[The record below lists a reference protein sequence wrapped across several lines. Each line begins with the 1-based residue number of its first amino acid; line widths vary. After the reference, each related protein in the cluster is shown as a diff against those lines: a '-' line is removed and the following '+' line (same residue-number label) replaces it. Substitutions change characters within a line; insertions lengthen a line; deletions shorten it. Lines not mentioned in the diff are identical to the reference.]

1 MSYVTEPRPPS
12 GSPQLVEAMDF
23 LDRELSA
30 RLGDCVERH
39 IALSGFTTFR
49 LGGPAR
55 LLLRAQNVDH
65 LEALADVMAES
76 VDRFGGEIPV
86 VVIGQGSNLLIGDHG
101 FFGVAVHLGGDFTN
115 ISIESRLNG
124 QTNGANT
131 AFEVCA
137 GGGVKLPVLARKCAA
152 AGSEG
157 LGWMVGV
164 PGSVGGAVRMNAGG
178 HGSDVAANV
187 QSATLVDLLA
197 KPGERIRIA
206 SPNELALRYR
216 GSSVKRNELV
226 VSATFAC
233 SAGDP
238 STLDAELTEIVR
250 WRRANQPGGA
260 NCGSVFTNPPNQ
272 SAGKLIDDLGLRG
285 FRLSPTATA
294 SVSDKHAN
302 FIQADPEGRS
312 ADVWALIVHLR
323 FAVFERYGIV
333 LHPEVQTLG
342 FDPALPALPMSSSIV
357 AAVGSEK
364 VSVNPAQQ
372 PPLRQ
377 D

>member
-1 MSYVTEPRPPS
+1 MDA
-12 GSPQLVEAMDF
+12 QLFEAMGFVDN
-23 LDRELSA
+23 ELAA

-39 IALSGFTTFR
+39 VALSGFTTFR

-55 LLLRAQNVDH
+55 VFLRARNVED
-65 LEALADVMAES
+65 LEALADVMAQS
-76 VDRFGGEIPV
+76 LARFGCQIPV
-86 VVIGQGSNLLIGDHG
+86 VVIGQGSNLLIDDNG
-101 FFGVAVHLGGDFTN
+101 FPGVAIHLGGDFAHITV
-115 ISIESRLNG
+115 ESRLSG
-124 QTNGANT
+124 QAGGNHQE
-131 AFEVCA
+131 FEVRA

-152 AGSEG
+152 AGSDG

-178 HGSDVAANV
+178 HGSDVAANL
-187 QSATLVDLLA
+187 QSVTIFDLFA
-197 KPGERIRIA
+197 KPGDRTRTV
-206 SPNELALRYR
+206 SPSALALRYR
-216 GSSVKRNELV
+216 SSSVQRNELV

-233 SAGDP
+233 TAGDP
-238 STLDAELTEIVR
+238 LALDAELTEIVR

-294 SVSDKHAN
+294 SVSEKHAN
-302 FIQADPEGRS
+302 FIQADPDGRS
-312 ADVWALIVHLR
+312 GDVWALIVHLR
-323 FAVFERYGIV
+323 SAVFAQYGIV

-342 FDPALPALPMSSSIV
+342 FDPVLPLLSLIERDEM
-357 AAVGSEK
+357 SEK
-364 VSVNPAQQ
+364 VPANPAPQL
-372 PPLRQ
+372 PLRQ